1 MKNGVQLYVNYVV
14 AKASDMGSDTER
26 GYNQQLFSS
35 LINSWNP
42 KGNRGPSDF
51 DVRHSIVGNLIV
63 ALPFGRGAAFAF
75 GANRALNTLIGG
87 WRLFRRAHLT
97 HGLPLRPIGWV
108 CLGATGEKQK
118 IYVLSRP

>member
-87 WRLFRRAHLT
+87 WGLSGPVQCT
-97 HGLPLRPIGWV
+97 KGLPLCTVQRLV
-108 CLGATGEKQK
+108 RGATGDDQR
-118 IYVLSRP
+118 VQGRR